1 MLALIA
7 DVFTSKSEAE
17 KRRLQEQISRNVL
30 CLITMI
36 HIFIAGRFTKNKNR
50 PENGAVENLINR
62 QSIG

>member
-1 MLALIA
+1 MSFKKAVRFKTVKEIFVIMLALIA

-36 HIFIAGRFTKNKNR
+36 HIFIA
-50 PENGAVENLINR
+50 R
-62 QSIG
+62 QVYKK